1 MVGMSVKNNLRL
13 TSGNLQL
20 MGVVD
25 LLCCDEEGKGLAK
38 SNREGGGERPGKARG
53 GGGGGRGV
61 GGNVKVVT
69 GRTTRMFD
77 RSLSG
82 VKEGRRRAGHFQP
95 HTGKFYSGGGC
106 HNTNSC
112 SRTVFQE
119 AGGTIRVPS
128 TLSHIIEHT
137 WS

>member
-53 GGGGGRGV
+53 GGGGRGV
-61 GGNVKVVT
+61 GV
-69 GRTTRMFD
+69 M
-77 RSLSG
+77 
-82 VKEGRRRAGHFQP
+82 
-95 HTGKFYSGGGC
+95 
-106 HNTNSC
+106 
-112 SRTVFQE
+112 SR
-119 AGGTIRVPS
+119 
-128 TLSHIIEHT
+128 L
-137 WS
+137 